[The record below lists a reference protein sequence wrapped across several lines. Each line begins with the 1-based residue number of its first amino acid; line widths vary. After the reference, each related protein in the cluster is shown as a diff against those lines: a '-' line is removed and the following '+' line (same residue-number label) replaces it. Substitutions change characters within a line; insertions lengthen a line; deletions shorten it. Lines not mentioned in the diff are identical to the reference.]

1 MFFIRNFLCIA
12 FFGIQILALAQ
23 PNDGGSFK
31 TKQQEMLTL
40 MANQKPILN
49 KLTTN
54 MEEYRQKLD
63 HWIDIL
69 KYPSKIRDN
78 KTAATQSIVAVRKYN
93 DTAFSQF
100 KELTAAWFHYN
111 LHLMAVY
118 TRYGEQKERGK
129 VDAELTEFLKEHRS
143 HLALMDSVYTKVQD
157 IFSDCDFLLNSKLN

>member
-1 MFFIRNFLCIA
+1 MFIIRHFWCIVFL
-12 FFGIQILALAQ
+12 GTQALLFAQ

-40 MANQKPILN
+40 IANQKPTLN
-49 KLTTN
+49 KLNEN

-63 HWIDIL
+63 YWIDIL

-78 KTAATQSIVAVRKYN
+78 KMAATQSIITVRKFN

-100 KELTAAWFHYN
+100 KELTATWFHYN

-129 VDAELTEFLKEHRS
+129 IDAELTDFLKEHRA
-143 HLALMDSVYTKVQD
+143 HLALMDSVYTKMQD
-157 IFSDCDFLLNSKLN
+157 VFSDCDFLLNSKLN